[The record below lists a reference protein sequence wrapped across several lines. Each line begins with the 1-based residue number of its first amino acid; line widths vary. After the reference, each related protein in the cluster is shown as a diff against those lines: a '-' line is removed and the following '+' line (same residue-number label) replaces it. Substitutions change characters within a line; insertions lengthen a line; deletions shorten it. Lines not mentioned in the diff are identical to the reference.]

1 VIVDCA
7 VRSQEESRG
16 SRYDKTTGIGYLFQS
31 IRIIKNRGNISVRNV
46 NSSQHRYNPYGRVF
60 RRGDGRIDRGRQ
72 RGKGGGGGRKR
83 RSVLKPEQLEHLKQC
98 MAKRF
103 DGSHQALDLNNIYT
117 DPDLVSQKIKVIL
130 NRKTSMEAIIKIIE
144 EHVPELTCLNL
155 SNNRIQRLDE
165 LSKLVTKVPHLKT
178 LNLSHNKLKS
188 ERELDKLKG
197 LKLEELWL
205 VRNPFCALF
214 KDQSS
219 FISAVRQR
227 FPQLLKLNGNDLPPP
242 IGFDVETPTTIPSC
256 KGSCFGSD
264 FITVP
269 ARNCGLCIVNDQL
282 FNRKATTEQ
291 IRSTFVAPAPTPSS
305 SPGLKLEELWLVRN
319 PFCALF
325 KDQSSFISAVRQRF
339 PQLLK
344 LNGNDLP
351 PPIGFDVET
360 PTTIPSCKGSCF
372 GSDFITV
379 PARNCGL
386 CIVNDQLFN
395 RKATT
400 EQIRSTFVA
409 PAPTPSSSPVPTL
422 TTPQQ
427 EMLTWDS
434 NRAAQIFTQ
443 LKTEGKIPDVA
454 FLK

>member
-1 VIVDCA
+1 MEEYFGEETA
-7 VRSQEESRG
+7 VSTE
-16 SRYDKTTGIGYLFQS
+16 
-31 IRIIKNRGNISVRNV
+31 V
-46 NSSQHRYNPYGRVF
+46 
-60 RRGDGRIDRGRQ
+60 
-72 RGKGGGGGRKR
+72 GGEAKVEGGGRKR
-83 RSVLKPEQLEHLKQC
+83 PSVLKPEQLEHLKQC

-103 DGSHQALDLNNIYT
+103 DGSHQAFDLNNIYT

-130 NRKTSMEAIIKIIE
+130 NRQTSMEAIIKIIE

-155 SNNRIQRLDE
+155 SYNRIQRLDE

-188 ERELDKLKG
+188 EHELDKLKG
-197 LKLEELWL
+197 LKLEELSL

-219 FISAVRQR
+219 FISVVRQR

-282 FNRKATTEQ
+282 FNRMATTEQ
-291 IRSTFVAPAPTPSS
+291 IRSTSVAPAPTPSS
-305 SPGLKLEELWLVRN
+305 RKWQNGFRLNLKLHRSLTGQGIWLDITGAWKQCPSSLTGIESLCRTEVRKIFMICPN
-319 PFCALF
+319 
-325 KDQSSFISAVRQRF
+325 DEGV
-339 PQLLK
+339 LK
-344 LNGNDLP
+344 
-351 PPIGFDVET
+351 T

-427 EMLTWDS
+427 EMLTAFS
-434 NRAAQIFTQ
+434 LMSAQIFTQ

>member
-1 VIVDCA
+1 MADSVHHYNEHDDTTAPQHFSNRRGRCFHKGLSSRRDRQWRNHLA
-7 VRSQEESRG
+7 RFGGPGPRSSL
-16 SRYDKTTGIGYLFQS
+16 YDIDGDVTMTDSFQDS
-31 IRIIKNRGNISVRNV
+31 
-46 NSSQHRYNPYGRVF
+46 SSQHRYNPYGRVF
-60 RRGDGRIDRGRQ
+60 RRGDGRIDRGRW

-83 RSVLKPEQLEHLKQC
+83 PSVLKPEQLEHLKQC

-103 DGSHQALDLNNIYT
+103 DGSHQAFDLNNIYT

-130 NRKTSMEAIIKIIE
+130 NRQTSMEAIIKIIE

-155 SNNRIQRLDE
+155 SYNRIQRLDE

-188 ERELDKLKG
+188 EHELDKLKG
-197 LKLEELWL
+197 LKLEELSL

-219 FISAVRQR
+219 FISVVRQR

-282 FNRKATTEQ
+282 FNRMATTEQ
-291 IRSTFVAPAPTPSS
+291 IRSTS
-305 SPGLKLEELWLVRN
+305 
-319 PFCALF
+319 
-325 KDQSSFISAVRQRF
+325 
-339 PQLLK
+339 
-344 LNGNDLP
+344 
-351 PPIGFDVET
+351 
-360 PTTIPSCKGSCF
+360 
-372 GSDFITV
+372 
-379 PARNCGL
+379 
-386 CIVNDQLFN
+386 
-395 RKATT
+395 
-400 EQIRSTFVA
+400 VA

-427 EMLTWDS
+427 EMLT
-434 NRAAQIFTQ
+434 
-443 LKTEGKIPDVA
+443 A
-454 FLK
+454 FSLMCLQDN

>member
-1 VIVDCA
+1 MADSVHHYNEHDDRTAPQHFSNRRGRCFHKGLSSRRDRQWRNHLA
-7 VRSQEESRG
+7 RFGGPGPRSSL
-16 SRYDKTTGIGYLFQS
+16 YDIDGDVTMTDSFQDS
-31 IRIIKNRGNISVRNV
+31 
-46 NSSQHRYNPYGRVF
+46 SSQHRYNPYGRVF
-60 RRGDGRIDRGRQ
+60 WRGDGRIDRGRR

-103 DGSHQALDLNNIYT
+103 DGSHQALDRNNIYT

-144 EHVPELTCLNL
+144 ENVPELTCLNL
-155 SNNRIQRLDE
+155 NYNRIQRLDE

-188 ERELDKLKG
+188 EHELDELKWVE
-197 LKLEELWL
+197 LEELWL

-227 FPQLLKLNGNDLPPP
+227 FPRLLKLNGNGLPPP
-242 IGFDVETPTTIPSC
+242 IGFDVETPITIPSC

-282 FNRKATTEQ
+282 FNRM
-291 IRSTFVAPAPTPSS
+291 
-305 SPGLKLEELWLVRN
+305 
-319 PFCALF
+319 
-325 KDQSSFISAVRQRF
+325 
-339 PQLLK
+339 
-344 LNGNDLP
+344 
-351 PPIGFDVET
+351 
-360 PTTIPSCKGSCF
+360 
-372 GSDFITV
+372 
-379 PARNCGL
+379 
-386 CIVNDQLFN
+386 
-395 RKATT
+395 ATT

-427 EMLTWDS
+427 EMLT
-434 NRAAQIFTQ
+434 
-443 LKTEGKIPDVA
+443 A
-454 FLK
+454 FSLMCLQDN